1 LADVELQFEW
11 DEEKARINLA
21 RHGVSFL
28 TAAATFDHPMLQRID
43 DREDYGEERW
53 IGLGRVHTEVYVVVF
68 TWRGERLVRIISI
81 SAQKAS
87 TNEREIYYREV
98 LA

>member
-53 IGLGRVHTEVYVVVF
+53 IGLGRVDTEVYVVVF
-68 TWRGERLVRIISI
+68 TWRGELLVRII

-87 TNEREIYYREV
+87 RNEREIYYREV
-98 LA
+98 HA